1 MAGAPPGRDLG
12 MRREDDRD
20 IDTVRDDADEPDFA
34 EEWTPSATDPP
45 NAEPDDKNPDERWDK
60 PTEV

>member
-1 MAGAPPGRDLG
+1 
-12 MRREDDRD
+12 MRREDDRY
-20 IDTVRDDADEPDFA
+20 IDTEGEPDFA